1 MCIDFFLTFSAF
13 SVILNLS
20 KNNDRRQASIVYQQR
35 IVIVG
40 AGIVGLSTA
49 YALLKQGIEQVT
61 VLEQGAVDHRRGTSY
76 GMSRLLRF
84 EYGTDALYSE
94 MVRLSLKRWRKL
106 EQTTKR
112 TLYTPTGL
120 LVLGKQ
126 RDNFTQP
133 SYLTLRALE
142 LPIQHLSHY
151 ECQHFFPQFDL
162 SSYDQFTYNS
172 EAGILHASTCLH
184 TLKASILDLGGKIYE
199 AQRVMHVVHDSP
211 RLPVRLRL
219 QYSED
224 VLADRLVLAL
234 GPWVHRL
241 LGELGLPIRMTRQ
254 YLLYFANL
262 PFSSFG
268 LSTFPAFLADELYG
282 FPIHPTDCAGYG
294 PGWFKATSH
303 AFGASVDPDEVPP
316 VDERVITQVKRK
328 LYDLLPAL
336 ARAKLA
342 RVDSCMYD
350 VSPDENFILDYHPND
365 PRIVFATGL
374 TGHGFKFGPLL
385 GEMLSGLIC
394 DTPSVV
400 PMEHFRLAR
409 FAQQRLRQ
417 TASVA

>member
-1 MCIDFFLTFSAF
+1 
-13 SVILNLS
+13 
-20 KNNDRRQASIVYQQR
+20 VYQQR

-49 YALLKQGIEQVT
+49 YALLKQGMEHVT
-61 VLEQGAVDHRRGTSY
+61 VLEQEAVDHRRGTSY

-84 EYGTDALYSE
+84 EYGADALYSE
-94 MVRLSLKRWRKL
+94 MVQLSPKRWRNL
-106 EQTTKR
+106 ERTTKR
-112 TLYTPTGL
+112 TLCTRTGL
-120 LVLGKQ
+120 LVLGNEG
-126 RDNFTQP
+126 DNFTQP
-133 SYLTLRALE
+133 SHLTLRALG
-142 LPIQHLSHY
+142 LPTQPLARY
-151 ECQHFFPQFDL
+151 ECKQRFPQFDL
-162 SSYDQFTYNS
+162 SPYDQFTYNT
-172 EAGILHASTCLH
+172 EAGILHASTCLQ

-199 AQRVMHVVHDSP
+199 AQRVMHVMHHSP

-219 QYSED
+219 QNSED
-224 VLADRLVLAL
+224 VLAEHVVLAV

-241 LGELGLPIRMTRQ
+241 LGQLRLPIRMTRQ

-262 PFSSFG
+262 PLSSFG

-282 FPIHPTDCAGYG
+282 FPIHPSICAGYG

-336 ARAKLA
+336 TCAKLA

-350 VSPDENFILDYHPND
+350 VSPDEHFILDYHPDD
-365 PRIVFATGL
+365 PRIVLATGL

-385 GEMLSGLIC
+385 GEVLSALVR
-394 DTPSVV
+394 DTPPIV
-400 PMEHFRLAR
+400 PMERFRLAR
-409 FAQQRLRQ
+409 FAQRRFQQ
-417 TASVA
+417 ATSVA